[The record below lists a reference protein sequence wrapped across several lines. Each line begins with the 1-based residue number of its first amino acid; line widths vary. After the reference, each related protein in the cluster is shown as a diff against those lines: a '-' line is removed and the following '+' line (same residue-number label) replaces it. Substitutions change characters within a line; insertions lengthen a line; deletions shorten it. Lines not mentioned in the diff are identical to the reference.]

1 MTEVTYKRRERKDGM
16 DEFNKTYSQIV
27 KRIERNER
35 RYN

>member
-16 DEFNKTYSQIV
+16 DEFNKTYSQLI
-27 KRIERNER
+27 KRIERER